1 MLCLWLI
8 AAGYQLAQNAA
19 DLLSFTTESSVESI
33 LDELDQQAD
42 GIQYGQRLWNGPFH
56 VFRYTNEMSPSIQ
69 LDSLSDV
76 FASEFWDPLL
86 PDVGHGLDDNS
97 SLQLI
102 ETPGLLSLGD
112 VELQAG
118 SQTMDVLDP
127 LSPPSPAVA
136 LETSSIPTPRIFSSS
151 QDCPSDLV
159 DFTMSTA
166 QQLLDHYRH
175 TLVPFFTP
183 ARVESQ
189 SPWEAVYIPSVFSTV
204 GEIMLAGD
212 SGNAKVS
219 LLFAIFAI
227 SAFSLDGLS
236 SSTDEPVCQD
246 WHALGELYRGRAT
259 KRLKR
264 SLQDLSVNQ
273 PKKEKYK
280 DILMALLSM
289 VTICVVSGKMKN
301 AAHYL
306 WDIEKIISLH
316 GVKKVTRSSKVRM
329 LHSIYLYLR
338 VLTERTCID
347 DQPSRSDAIEES
359 RGLPI
364 YSSSSTQLSSW
375 DQLLGP
381 CSPPPSANG
390 LDSYG
395 ILHHVPCKS
404 AFEEIYSVPQ
414 SLFKLILET
423 TQMAGEVDQLQSLGR
438 SKTTDYDAFA
448 AKIKDLESNICNWEY
463 HTTRHNLGYPL
474 SEQFPFHLVQAVQK
488 ALLIYFYRCVRDVN
502 AAILQQY
509 VQQTIYHLLEYDK
522 QKERY
527 GDQSSNTCWPGFIA
541 GCEAL
546 EPRLREQ
553 IARWLERS
561 GQSTGIRMYTV
572 ALEAVQKVWQA
583 RSSPG
588 MQSAP
593 WTQVLEKY
601 SDLRVLVLS

>member
-42 GIQYGQRLWNGPFH
+42 GIQHSQGLWNGPFH

-76 FASEFWDPLL
+76 FASELWDPLL
-86 PDVGHGLDDNS
+86 PDVGHGLDDSS

-102 ETPGLLSLGD
+102 ETPGFLSLGD

-118 SQTMDVLDP
+118 LQIMDVLDP

-236 SSTDEPVCQD
+236 SSTDKPVCQD

-289 VTICVVSGKMKN
+289 VTISVS
-301 AAHYL
+301 
-306 WDIEKIISLH
+306 SLCSH
-316 GVKKVTRSSKVRM
+316 GF
-329 LHSIYLYLR
+329 LGHL
-338 VLTERTCID
+338 
-347 DQPSRSDAIEES
+347 SR
-359 RGLPI
+359 
-364 YSSSSTQLSSW
+364 
-375 DQLLGP
+375 
-381 CSPPPSANG
+381 
-390 LDSYG
+390 
-395 ILHHVPCKS
+395 
-404 AFEEIYSVPQ
+404 
-414 SLFKLILET
+414 
-423 TQMAGEVDQLQSLGR
+423 
-438 SKTTDYDAFA
+438 
-448 AKIKDLESNICNWEY
+448 
-463 HTTRHNLGYPL
+463 
-474 SEQFPFHLVQAVQK
+474 
-488 ALLIYFYRCVRDVN
+488 
-502 AAILQQY
+502 
-509 VQQTIYHLLEYDK
+509 
-522 QKERY
+522 
-527 GDQSSNTCWPGFIA
+527 
-541 GCEAL
+541 
-546 EPRLREQ
+546 
-553 IARWLERS
+553 
-561 GQSTGIRMYTV
+561 
-572 ALEAVQKVWQA
+572 
-583 RSSPG
+583 
-588 MQSAP
+588 
-593 WTQVLEKY
+593 
-601 SDLRVLVLS
+601 